1 MSTLRNSVQLI
12 GHLGNDPEI
21 NNFGENKTKA
31 RFSIATNDYFFD
43 KDGERKE
50 QTQWHNV
57 VAWGPTAKVAEKYLK
72 KGQEVAILG
81 KLTTRE
87 WTDKEN
93 KKNYI
98 TEIVASEILMLGKK
112 NA

>member
-31 RFSIATNDYFFD
+31 RFSVATNDYFID

-57 VAWGPTAKVAEKYLK
+57 IAWGQIAKVAEKYLK

-81 KLTTRE
+81 KLTTRD
-87 WTDKEN
+87 WVDKDN
-93 KKNYI
+93 KKSYI

-112 NA
+112 NQ